1 MTTASTS
8 LLGLALPVQGELEGA
23 WGDTVNNSVTSLLD
37 TAIAGTTTLS
47 ADSDVTL
54 STTTLASNQA
64 RQAIIL
70 WTASG
75 TTTRYITA
83 PAQSKTYV
91 VINKSTTQSIVIR
104 GVGPTTGV
112 TVAAGTSAI
121 VAWNGTD
128 FANAGGSGI
137 VGQRSTVY
145 TTAGTFTFTI
155 PTGVTNIK
163 VTVVGAGGGGSASL
177 GCSSASGS
185 SGGTS
190 SVASGT
196 QTISTISATGGAGGG
211 FTGASVGGLGSGGDI
226 NNRGF
231 SAYSYSISGGSILS
245 GGVTSAS
252 TALSGAGGA
261 GNNYWSGSGGGNAI
275 KWLTGLTGG
284 NTLAVT
290 VGAGGAGA
298 NVGAGAAGSGGAG
311 VVIFEY

>member
-1 MTTASTS
+1 
-8 LLGLALPVQGELEGA
+8 LEGA

-54 STTTLASNQA
+54 STTALASNQA

-91 VINKSTTQSIVIR
+91 VINKSSTQSIVIR

-128 FANAGGSGI
+128 FSNAAGVSGI

-163 VTVVGAGGGGSASL
+163 VTVVGAGGGGSASS
-177 GCSSASGS
+177 GCLSVSGS
-185 SGGTS
+185 AGGTS

-211 FTGASVGGLGSGGDI
+211 FAGASVGGLGSGGDI

-231 SAYSYSISGGSILS
+231 SAYSMTLSGGSILS
-245 GGVTSAS
+245 GGVTSTS

-261 GNNYWSGSGGGNAI
+261 GSGYWSGSGGGNAI

-290 VGAGGAGA
+290 VGAGGAGGNA
-298 NVGAGAAGSGGAG
+298 GAGAAGSGGAG